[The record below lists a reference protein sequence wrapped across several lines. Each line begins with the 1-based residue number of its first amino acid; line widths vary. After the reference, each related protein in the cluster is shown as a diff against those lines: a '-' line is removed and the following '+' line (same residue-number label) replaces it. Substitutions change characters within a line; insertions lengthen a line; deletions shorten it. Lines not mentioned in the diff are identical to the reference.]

1 MSTDKSVEERLEQ
14 LSKRLERA
22 EQANRTMKIWGSI
35 AIGLLIAVGPFA
47 SNVMAKAKPKAKV
60 VTASAFNLESGGKI
74 VASLEMVEG
83 QPNLV
88 FLDTASKPVV
98 GVGIDP
104 AALPSGHAAGMTIFD
119 GNADIPGGTGIAR
132 AIFGITP
139 SGTGAGEGSGTFD
152 STGKQRSFV
161 GSAPDGSL
169 TGAYFY
175 DTTGAL
181 RTGVQFDPAA
191 SINFSGAFSTSE
203 SGELLSAVGSAI
215 AASSAYQA
223 DESFL
228 SLGDTSGTLRL
239 FEFQNSTNEGGDVF
253 NPGSTT
259 VDGTW
264 GNP

>member
-1 MSTDKSVEERLEQ
+1 MSTDTTVEKRLEQ

-22 EQANRTMKIWGSI
+22 EQANRAMKLWGSI
-35 AIGLLIAVGPFA
+35 AIGLLVAVGPFA
-47 SNVMAKAKPKAKV
+47 SNVMAKAKAKV

-119 GNADIPGGTGIAR
+119 GNADIPGGSGDAR

-139 SGTGAGEGSGTFD
+139 SGTGGRRRQRHFRLRSGN
-152 STGKQRSFV
+152 QRSFV

-169 TGAYFY
+169 AGAYFY
-175 DTTGAL
+175 DATGTL

-215 AASSAYQA
+215 AANSAYQA

-239 FEFQNSTNEGGDVF
+239 FEFQNSTNEGGEVF

>member
-1 MSTDKSVEERLEQ
+1 MTGEIKIEERLEQ
-14 LSKRLERA
+14 MSRRLERA
-22 EQANRTMKIWGSI
+22 EQANRAMKIWGSI
-35 AIGLLIAVGPFA
+35 AIAVLVAAGPFA
-47 SNVMAKAKPKAKV
+47 SNVMAKAKPKV
-60 VTASAFNLESGGKI
+60 VTASAFNLESAGKI

-175 DTTGAL
+175 DTT
-181 RTGVQFDPAA
+181 
-191 SINFSGAFSTSE
+191 
-203 SGELLSAVGSAI
+203 
-215 AASSAYQA
+215 
-223 DESFL
+223 
-228 SLGDTSGTLRL
+228 
-239 FEFQNSTNEGGDVF
+239 
-253 NPGSTT
+253 
-259 VDGTW
+259 
-264 GNP
+264 